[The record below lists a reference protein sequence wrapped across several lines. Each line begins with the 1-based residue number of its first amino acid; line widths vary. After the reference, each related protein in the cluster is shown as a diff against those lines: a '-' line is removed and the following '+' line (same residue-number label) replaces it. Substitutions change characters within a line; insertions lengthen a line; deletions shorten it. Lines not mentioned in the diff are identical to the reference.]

1 MSELALIERIAARNP
16 NRPGTLLG
24 IGDDAAVI
32 AVGGAAVVTH
42 DMLVEGVHFRRA
54 TTSLRELG
62 QKALAVNLSDL
73 AAMGA
78 EPVAAIVGLGLP
90 RGELSGDD
98 IDALYAGMD
107 DLGRLH
113 GVTVAGGDVTS
124 CPSLVLA
131 VTAIGRAVAGV
142 PPLTRA
148 GARPGDL
155 LCITGGIGAAAAGLL
170 LLEDAGLLPRLPQR
184 ADLIAAQTRPAPRLA
199 GGRHLAA
206 RGARAMMDI
215 SDGLALDAGR
225 LAAASGLRA
234 GIDLAALPLA
244 SGVTEVARVLGADPA
259 LFVVTAGEDYEL
271 LAAVPPGALEACRA
285 GLDLPLTVVGSL
297 EAAAP
302 GLDLHDGEGV
312 VATPERAGW
321 QHEL

>member
-16 NRPGTLLG
+16 NRAGTLLG

-32 AVGGAAVVTH
+32 DVGGAAVVTH
-42 DMLVEGVHFRRA
+42 DMLVEGVHFRRS

-62 QKALAVNLSDL
+62 RKALAVNLSDL

-90 RGELSGDD
+90 PSELSGDD

-107 DLGRLH
+107 DLAGLH

-142 PPLTRA
+142 APVTRS
-148 GARPGDL
+148 GGRPGDL
-155 LCITGGIGAAAAGLL
+155 LCVTGGMGAAAAGLL
-170 LLEDAGLLPRLPQR
+170 LLEDGGLLPRLPER
-184 ADLIAAQTRPAPRLA
+184 EALIAAQTRPEPRLA
-199 GGRHLAA
+199 AGRHLAA
-206 RGARAMMDI
+206 RGAHAMMDL
-215 SDGLALDAGR
+215 SDGLGLDAGR
-225 LAAASGLRA
+225 LAAAGGLRA

-244 SGVTEVARVLGADPA
+244 PGVAEVAMATGADPG
-259 LFVVTAGEDYEL
+259 LFAATAGEDYEL
-271 LAAVPPGALEACRA
+271 LAAIPPGALAACRE

-297 EAAAP
+297 EAGTP
-302 GLDLHDGEGV
+302 GLDLRDGAGALV
-312 VATPERAGW
+312 TPERAGW